1 MKRMTIVAIGILI
14 LVSAAFAGGSTS
26 PALFEMPFKFK
37 VAAQSFAAGEYRIHA
52 NEDGRIVFHEIA
64 TGRETSFP
72 VAGQIDPPAEPAEE
86 FRLVFNIVGNF
97 EPSYTEYIT
106 EYVLTEV
113 WLGGDKGHLIRA
125 FKGTYESH
133 VVTGRKADD

>member
-1 MKRMTIVAIGILI
+1 MKHMTIVAIGILI

-37 VAAQSFAAGEYRIHA
+37 VAAQSFAAGEYRIHV
-52 NEDGRIVFHEIA
+52 NEEGRVVFHEI
-64 TGRETSFP
+64 TTERETTFP
-72 VAGQIDPPAEPAEE
+72 VAGKLDPPAEAAEE